1 MSLYECV
8 FIARQDVSATQVDGL
23 VETFQN
29 VITESG
35 GTIGKTENWGLR
47 TIAYKIKK
55 NRKGHYVLM
64 NIDAHSDAVL
74 EMERQMRINE
84 DVLRYL
90 TLRVDE
96 HETEPSAIM
105 RNKGSEDRPRG
116 RGRFDRDSSERPP
129 RSDAPGEAA
138 APAPV
143 AEAPAAEAPVA
154 EAPAAEAPAE
164 GDKA

>member
-8 FIARQDVSATQVDGL
+8 FIARQDVSATQVDSL

-116 RGRFDRDSSERPP
+116 RGRFDRDTSSERPA
-129 RSDAPGEAA
+129 RSDAPAASADA
-138 APAPV
+138 APAP
-143 AEAPAAEAPVA
+143 AE
-154 EAPAAEAPAE
+154 EAPAE

>member
-1 MSLYECV
+1 V

-116 RGRFDRDSSERPP
+116 RGRFDRDASSERPAS
-129 RSDAPGEAA
+129 SDAAAVPADAALVADA
-138 APAPV
+138 AP
-143 AEAPAAEAPVA
+143 APAAEAT
-154 EAPAAEAPAE
+154 AE
-164 GDKA
+164 GDQA

>member
-8 FIARQDVSATQVDGL
+8 FIARQDISTVQVEGL
-23 VETFQN
+23 TEIFQN

-35 GTIGKTENWGLR
+35 GSIGKIENWGLR

-105 RNKGSEDRPRG
+105 RSKGSEDRPRG
-116 RGRFDRDSSERPP
+116 RGRFDRDEGLEPSERTE
-129 RSDAPGEAA
+129 SSSAITQVVTEI
-138 APAPV
+138 PAV
-143 AEAPAAEAPVA
+143 DTS
-154 EAPAAEAPAE
+154 AE
-164 GDKA
+164 GDQT

>member
-1 MSLYECV
+1 V
-8 FIARQDVSATQVDGL
+8 FIARQDVAATQVEGL
-23 VETFQN
+23 IEIFQN

-35 GTIGKTENWGLR
+35 GSISKVENWGLR

-84 DVLRYL
+84 DILRYL
-90 TLRVDE
+90 TLRVDK
-96 HETEPSAIM
+96 HDTEPSAIM

-116 RGRFDRDSSERPP
+116 RGRFDRDGGGDLSDSEEN
-129 RSDAPGEAA
+129 DLALV
-138 APAPV
+138 PV
-143 AEAPAAEAPVA
+143 VNEK
-154 EAPAAEAPAE
+154 PAE
-164 GDKA
+164 GDQA

>member
-8 FIARQDVSATQVDGL
+8 FIARQDVSAAQVDSL
-23 VETFQN
+23 TEIFQN

-35 GTIGKTENWGLR
+35 GSIGKVENWGLR

-64 NIDAHSDAVL
+64 NIDAHSNAVL
-74 EMERQMRINE
+74 EMERQMLINE

-96 HETEPSAIM
+96 HDTEPSAIM

-116 RGRFDRDSSERPP
+116 RGRFDRDGG
-129 RSDAPGEAA
+129 GEQPEIKENNL
-138 APAPV
+138 APAPAN
-143 AEAPAAEAPVA
+143 AEV
-154 EAPAAEAPAE
+154 PAE
-164 GDKA
+164 GEQA

>member
-116 RGRFDRDSSERPP
+116 RGRVDRDTSSERPA
-129 RSDAPGEAA
+129 RSDAPAASADA
-138 APAPV
+138 APAP
-143 AEAPAAEAPVA
+143 AE
-154 EAPAAEAPAE
+154 EAPAE

>member
-116 RGRFDRDSSERPP
+116 RGRFDRDASSERPAS
-129 RSDAPGEAA
+129 SDVTAVPADAALVADA
-138 APAPV
+138 AP
-143 AEAPAAEAPVA
+143 APAAEAT
-154 EAPAAEAPAE
+154 AE
-164 GDKA
+164 GDQA

>member
-8 FIARQDVSATQVDGL
+8 FIARQDVSAAQVDSL
-23 VETFQN
+23 TEIFQN

-35 GTIGKTENWGLR
+35 GSIGKVENWGLR

-64 NIDAHSDAVL
+64 NIDAHSNAVL

-90 TLRVDE
+90 TLRVEE
-96 HETEPSAIM
+96 HDTEPSAIM

-116 RGRFDRDSSERPP
+116 RGRFDRDGG
-129 RSDAPGEAA
+129 GEQPEIKENNL
-138 APAPV
+138 APAPAN
-143 AEAPAAEAPVA
+143 AEV
-154 EAPAAEAPAE
+154 PAE
-164 GDKA
+164 GEQA